1 MRGKKIKM
9 QYCDQTGTTVYF
21 TDEIIVPVMTMDELQ
36 AVRNRVT
43 SFVPDGAGGT
53 LEGRQFLSDD
63 GSSYTAFADW
73 FRHTFSARIYKTS
86 IAMPPRFAAIDQWHK
101 LCLEDIQH
109 AHNIYPTIESSG
121 IPYHDRLVSGLMARD
136 YTMYVK
142 NESGIYGPLTFIVVY
157 LNAGDGQINSA
168 GFNGYDDG
176 LGIGGVS
183 TANVNSQFTGRNATT
198 RSCFAFFLDK
208 GNGALEMHY
217 GSPNNFGWNINGG
230 FDQNYMG
237 NTRNAWGISAMDSV
251 FPLEP
256 VDSTHLMNAMVQAIA
271 YAPND
276 LTDDDPYSPGG
287 TTDPQGGDGDF
298 DDGGED
304 VDFSDLPTIGA
315 ANSGFVSL
323 YTPSESQLRA
333 LASYMWSNNLFD
345 LEQWKKIFADPMD
358 AIIGLSIVP
367 VTPTPSGTPNVRI
380 GNLTTNV
387 QMTATNQQ
395 FCNFDCG
402 TLNVSRFYGSYLD
415 QDPMTRYDIYLP
427 YIGIRPL
434 SADDI
439 ADKTLHLMYHIDILS
454 GACIAELK
462 VGGTVLYSFAG
473 QCAAPVPLTSINWSS
488 AITGAMS
495 LGASIGAAIATGGA
509 TAPLTAAGMASGSLN
524 QLKPQIEKSGSI
536 GSTSGMLA
544 GQKPYI
550 IRSRPEQAIPQKQ
563 NQFIGYPSFITSEL
577 NMITGYTEVE
587 SVHLEDIPATADEI
601 SEIET
606 LLKNG
611 VIL

>member
-1 MRGKKIKM
+1 M
-9 QYCDQTGTTVYF
+9 QYCDQTGTTIYF
-21 TDEIIVPVMTMDELQ
+21 TDTIIVPVMTMDELQ
-36 AVRNRVT
+36 AIRNRL
-43 SFVPDGAGGT
+43 DT
-53 LEGRQFLSDD
+53 LPHVDTGYPFLDRNNI
-63 GSSYTAFADW
+63 YTAVADW
-73 FRHTFSARIYKTS
+73 FKQTFSSRILQSSY
-86 IAMPPRFAAIDQWHK
+86 IFPPRFESQDLLHLTYIK
-101 LCLEDIQH
+101 DIMH
-109 AHNIYPTIESSG
+109 AHNIYNNIVNSGMPFVDGVQSGRYYKLYTSYIKTDTEVYGPITIRLTNANDNPSGNVNNVGIGWTDGMMIGTVSSGNANTQISNRNGYTNFQFCFFVEKGPGLELHYTSPSWNGPTISGYLDGDYAGNQNSVWRIHNKDES
-121 IPYHDRLVSGLMARD
+121 
-136 YTMYVK
+136 
-142 NESGIYGPLTFIVVY
+142 
-157 LNAGDGQINSA
+157 
-168 GFNGYDDG
+168 
-176 LGIGGVS
+176 
-183 TANVNSQFTGRNATT
+183 
-198 RSCFAFFLDK
+198 
-208 GNGALEMHY
+208 
-217 GSPNNFGWNINGG
+217 
-230 FDQNYMG
+230 
-237 NTRNAWGISAMDSV
+237 
-251 FPLEP
+251 FPLNQSIYI
-256 VDSTHLMNAMVQAIA
+256 DSSPSMQAIIA
-271 YAPND
+271 APNEF
-276 LTDDDPYSPGG
+276 TDDDPYSPGG

-333 LASYMWSNNLFD
+333 LATYMWSNNLFD

-415 QDPMTRYDIYLP
+415 QDPLTHYDIYLP

-587 SVHLEDIPATADEI
+587 SIHLENIPATADEI
-601 SEIET
+601 AEIET